1 MKKISILFVLV
12 AALSVMFVSCGGGD
26 DKYVS
31 AVPANS
37 AFLAKVN
44 LGNIINESEIL
55 EQPLVKMG
63 LGFAESALPQEAKDI
78 LNGIVEDPSNSG
90 IDASK
95 PVMFAL
101 SLEPMA
107 FVASMSVSDKGRI
120 NDVIDNLLDG
130 TGIQVVL
137 RNGISYIDFGGSN
150 DVEIAYNSDM
160 MVVAVVEK
168 GKADA
173 AHYMNLDSKKQAVKE
188 SKFRDFFANKSD
200 ASLYIDLAPIFDF
213 AMKQGAVSDVDKMM
227 FALYSS
233 YDISSL
239 INLNFENGYAQIDS
253 KVYGSDDYLE
263 MLDECWKKPNGK
275 LLEFVPEGAVA
286 VFNMAVDMET
296 VFDNY
301 PALEE
306 ELLPLEEIGLDI
318 PVLEAINGDMM
329 LAVLPAEKL
338 GVQLLPQL
346 MAALECDD
354 RALFDAVVE
363 CIGEDALEPV
373 AQDVYALGLNTYYDY
388 STFEKASGGYDYYLM
403 YKEGAIFV
411 MPENIYGLVADG
423 NGLKALKSNVM
434 DNKIFAPLAKPGFVC
449 DAEGAIEMLKLFT
462 NDSKD
467 VKVAI
472 DILSKFKSMVAV
484 YETPTEGN
492 FKINMVDRQTNFLK
506 QVVEMSMGAAASAM
520 MGGF

>member
-1 MKKISILFVLV
+1 
-12 AALSVMFVSCGGGD
+12 MFVSCGGGD

-37 AFLAKVN
+37 AFLTKVN

-188 SKFRDFFANKSD
+188 SKFRDFFASKSD

-213 AMKQGAVSDVDKMM
+213 AMKQGVVSDVDKMM

-275 LLEFVPEGAVA
+275 LLEFVPEDAVA

-296 VFDNY
+296 VF
-301 PALEE
+301 EQH
-306 ELLPLEEIGLDI
+306 I
-318 PVLEAINGDMM
+318 
-329 LAVLPAEKL
+329 
-338 GVQLLPQL
+338 
-346 MAALECDD
+346 
-354 RALFDAVVE
+354 
-363 CIGEDALEPV
+363 
-373 AQDVYALGLNTYYDY
+373 
-388 STFEKASGGYDYYLM
+388 
-403 YKEGAIFV
+403 
-411 MPENIYGLVADG
+411 
-423 NGLKALKSNVM
+423 
-434 DNKIFAPLAKPGFVC
+434 
-449 DAEGAIEMLKLFT
+449 
-462 NDSKD
+462 
-467 VKVAI
+467 
-472 DILSKFKSMVAV
+472 
-484 YETPTEGN
+484 
-492 FKINMVDRQTNFLK
+492 
-506 QVVEMSMGAAASAM
+506 
-520 MGGF
+520 